1 MTSSQL
7 TLAVDTWT
15 CQAVS
20 VSRFLLALYRRL
32 GDEKQAANAIQA
44 GAPAEERGGR
54 LGLGPRIAALKLI
67 HGQEAPDAAPGEA
80 RSWQVLVEAQ
90 AGVCAFHAMADHCD
104 DGKAR
109 SLRGART
116 ANNKAFQASLRGY
129 RIAFPEEMSAVG
141 ISEAID
147 AAAETCLASFLED
160 LTDAS
165 DEERESIRKDLGLTI
180 REALA
185 REAEVGRA

>member
-7 TLAVDTWT
+7 TLALDTWT

-20 VSRFLLALYRRL
+20 ASRFLQTLYRAL

-44 GAPAEERGGR
+44 GAPAEERGSR
-54 LGLGPRIAALKLI
+54 LGLGARIAALRII
-67 HGQEAPDAAPGEA
+67 HGQESPDATPSEA

-104 DGKAR
+104 DNKAR
-109 SLRGART
+109 NLRGART
-116 ANNKAFQASLRGY
+116 ANTKAFQQALRGY
-129 RIAFPEEMSAVG
+129 RTAFPEEMSEAG
-141 ISEAID
+141 ITQAIED
-147 AAAETCLASFLED
+147 AANTCVATFLED

-165 DEERESIRKDLGLTI
+165 EEERQALRQDLSQSILDALT
-180 REALA
+180 RET
-185 REAEVGRA
+185 RGHRN

>member
-1 MTSSQL
+1 MTTSQL

-20 VSRFLLALYRRL
+20 ASRFLQALYRRL

-44 GAPAEERGGR
+44 GAPAEERGSR
-54 LGLGPRIAALKLI
+54 LGLSPRIAAFKII
-67 HGQEAPDAAPGEA
+67 HSQESTDATPSEA

-116 ANNKAFQASLRGY
+116 ANNKAFQQALRGY
-129 RIAFPEEMSAVG
+129 RTAFPEE
-141 ISEAID
+141 ISEAGITQAIDD
-147 AAAETCLASFLED
+147 AANACVATFLED
-160 LTDAS
+160 LADATE
-165 DEERESIRKDLGLTI
+165 EEREALRCDLSRTILAALTL
-180 REALA
+180 EA
-185 REAEVGRA
+185 GRPS